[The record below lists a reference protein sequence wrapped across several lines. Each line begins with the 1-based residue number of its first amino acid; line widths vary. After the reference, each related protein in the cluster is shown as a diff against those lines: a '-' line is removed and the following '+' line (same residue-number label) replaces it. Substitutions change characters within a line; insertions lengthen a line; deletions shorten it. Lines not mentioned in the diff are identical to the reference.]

1 MAKILLYRQEARE
14 ALGRGI
20 EKFTRAIDG
29 TIGPKGGNS
38 IIDVPIGTPIVT
50 RDGVQIASEI
60 ELEDP
65 FENMGAQV
73 VRAASRQTNNL
84 AGDGTTTA
92 TVLANAIIQR
102 GLQAIREAKNPVD
115 VVRGIEKASELA
127 TANVKEQSVPLPE
140 GGAVSVA
147 TVSSGDR
154 HLGQL
159 VADALEHVGTSG
171 HLEIERAPGVESSLE
186 IINGFFFDRGYLSHH
201 LATESDSL
209 EAVVTD
215 ARILLTD
222 FKIKDAA
229 QVQAI
234 LDKVGTDEPLVILA
248 ETFFPEA
255 LSALITANAKAA
267 APLVAVNPPEFGRW
281 REAMM
286 EDLAAVTGGRF
297 ISEALGGN
305 LDELTVDD
313 LGSADE
319 VRSTE
324 EKTIVT
330 GGRGKPEDI
339 EGRREQVNRQLAV
352 MEQLVEIDKLEERL
366 VQLKSGGGKAL
377 LHIGGHTGVEQR
389 RRELLVEDAIN
400 ATRHAMLEGVVPGGG
415 MALVKASQE
424 ILEYKDDALKD
435 DQVKGMKALADAI
448 IQPLRC
454 IVENCG
460 EDAEEIIPK
469 AISQEPGHGFNA
481 ENGTFGNLVE
491 QGIIDPVKVTT
502 TALGN
507 AVSVAGLILNTQSLI
522 ADKPEDEDPTAGRA
536 RGGGAENLH
545 LGPMGEGQGNL
556 TPAK

>member
-20 EKFTRAIDG
+20 DKFTRAIDG

-50 RDGVQIASEI
+50 RDGVSIASEI

-102 GLQAIREAKNPVD
+102 GLQEIREAKNPVD
-115 VVRGIEKASELA
+115 VVRGIENASEIA
-127 TANVKEQSVPLPE
+127 TANVREQAVPLSD
-140 GGAVSVA
+140 GDAVSVA
-147 TVSSGDR
+147 TVAAGDR

-159 VADALEHVGTSG
+159 VADALKHVGTSG
-171 HLEIERAPGVESSLE
+171 HIEIERAPGVESTLE
-186 IINGFFFDRGYLSHH
+186 IINGFYFDRGYLSHH
-201 LATESDSL
+201 LATEADSL
-209 EAVVTD
+209 EAIVTN

-222 FKIKDAA
+222 TKIKDPA

-234 LDKVGTDEPLVILA
+234 LDKVGTDEPLVIIA
-248 ETFFPEA
+248 ETFSPDA
-255 LSALITANAKAA
+255 VSALITANSNASV
-267 APLVAVNPPEFGRW
+267 PLLAVNPPEFGRW

-297 ISEALGGN
+297 ISEALGGS
-305 LDELTVDD
+305 LDALSVDD

-319 VRSTE
+319 VLSTE
-324 EKTIVT
+324 EKTIIT
-330 GGRGKPEDI
+330 GGHGKPEDI

-377 LHIGGHTGVEQR
+377 LYIGGHTGVEQR

-415 MALVKASQE
+415 MALVKASQG
-424 ILEYKDDALKD
+424 ILAEKDDSMPG
-435 DQVKGMKALADAI
+435 DQIRGMNALADAI
-448 IQPLRC
+448 LQPLRC

-460 EDAEEIIPK
+460 ADVEEILPK
-469 AISQEPGHGFNA
+469 AMSQEPGYGFNA
-481 ENGTFGNLVE
+481 ENSTFGNLIE
-491 QGIIDPVKVTT
+491 QGVIDPVKVTT

-507 AVSVAGLILNTQSLI
+507 AVSVAGLILTTQSLI
-522 ADKPEDEDPTAGRA
+522 ADKPEDEDPTAGAA

>member
-73 VRAASRQTNNL
+73 VRAASRQTNNI

-102 GLQAIREAKNPVD
+102 GLEQIREAGNPVD
-115 VVRGIEKASELA
+115 VVHGIENASSLA
-127 TANVKEQSVPLPE
+127 IANVRKQAVPLPK

-147 TVSSGDR
+147 TVAAGDR

-171 HLEIERAPGVESSLE
+171 HIELERAPGVESSLE
-186 IINGFFFDRGYLSHH
+186 IINGFYFDRGYLSHH

-209 EAVVTD
+209 EAIVPE
-215 ARILLTD
+215 ARVLLTD
-222 FKIKDAA
+222 AKIKDAA

-234 LDKVGTDEPLVILA
+234 LDKVGTDEPLVIIA
-248 ETFFPEA
+248 ESFHPDA
-255 LSALITANAKAA
+255 LSALMTANAKVEM
-267 APLVAVNPPEFGRW
+267 PLLAVNPPEFGRW

-297 ISEALGGN
+297 ISETLGGSLDN
-305 LDELTVDD
+305 LSADD
-313 LGSADE
+313 LGRASE
-319 VRSTE
+319 VRATE
-324 EKTIVT
+324 EKTIIT
-330 GGRGKPEDI
+330 GGRGNLKDI
-339 EGRREQVNRQLAV
+339 EGRREQVSRQLAV

-366 VQLKSGGGKAL
+366 VQLKSGGGKAML
-377 LHIGGHTGVEQR
+377 YVGGHTGVEQR

-400 ATRHAMLEGVVPGGG
+400 ATRHAILEGVVPGGG
-415 MALVKASQE
+415 MALVKASQD
-424 ILEYKDDALKD
+424 ILEHKDDAMSD
-435 DQVKGMKALADAI
+435 DQVRGMNALADALL
-448 IQPLRC
+448 QPLRC

-460 EDAEEIIPK
+460 GDVEVILPK
-469 AISQEPGHGFNA
+469 AISQEFGHGFNA
-481 ENGTFGNLVE
+481 ENSTFGNLVE
-491 QGIIDPVKVTT
+491 QGVIDPVKVTT

-507 AVSVAGLILNTQSLI
+507 AVSVAGLILTTQSLI
-522 ADKPEDEDPTAGRA
+522 ADKPEIDDPTAGVA
-536 RGGGAENLH
+536 RGGGAENLGLEP
-545 LGPMGEGQGNL
+545 LGVGQGNL
-556 TPAK
+556 